1 MIELKTNNVTR
12 FLDSRNVHY
21 DVFELPPEK
30 LGAVETAEFLS
41 IPVNLVYK
49 SIVLMQPNSKPI
61 LCMVPGNANVNQKE
75 VAVCLGQKKVRL
87 TSQAEAETLTGL
99 QTGGI
104 SPLALLNRGF
114 IMIIDSSVEGLE
126 QIHISGGERGINL
139 RMRVADLRKITNAR
153 LWNISSRSDVK
164 TP

>member
-12 FLDSRNVHY
+12 FLDSRKVQY

-30 LGAVETAEFLS
+30 LGAVETAEFLA

-49 SIVLMQPNSKPI
+49 SIVLMQPNSRPI
-61 LCMVPGNANVNQKE
+61 LCMVPGNANVNLKE

-87 TSQAEAETLTGL
+87 TSQAEAETLTSL

-114 IMIIDSSVEGLE
+114 IMIMDSSVEGLE

-139 RMRVADLRKITNAR
+139 RMRVVDLQNIIKAR
-153 LWNISSRSDVK
+153 VWHISSLPDA
-164 TP
+164 

>member
-1 MIELKTNNVTR
+1 M
-12 FLDSRNVHY
+12 
-21 DVFELPPEK
+21 
-30 LGAVETAEFLS
+30 GAVETAEFLA

-49 SIVLMQPNSKPI
+49 SIVLMQPNSRPI
-61 LCMVPGNANVNQKE
+61 LCMVPGNANVNLKE

-114 IMIIDSSVEGLE
+114 IMIMDNSVEGLE
-126 QIHISGGERGINL
+126 YIHVSGGERGINL
-139 RMRVADLRKITNAR
+139 RMRVVDLQIITNAR
-153 LWNISSRSDVK
+153 VWHISSLPDA
-164 TP
+164 